1 MLTANMC
8 QIFGEVRSNQHQY
21 CLLCFE
27 ADWAASA
34 CCLYI
39 TMLCTKF
46 SCGYVAPEV
55 ITCYPN
61 EAETISF
68 IGDCLSAKC
77 SMVIVGDV
85 CTYYILLLLTCL
97 WYRCSDSKLVG
108 TFG

>member
-1 MLTANMC
+1 MLFVHVYNNVMYDVGYPTHGF
-8 QIFGEVRSNQHQY
+8 Q
-21 CLLCFE
+21 
-27 ADWAASA
+27 
-34 CCLYI
+34 
-39 TMLCTKF
+39 TCTKF
-46 SCGYVAPEV
+46 SCAFVAPEV